1 MIPYSRQEINSKD
14 IKSVIEVLKSDF
26 ITQGKKVPEFENKV
40 KKLVNAKFATAVN
53 SATSGLHIACIA
65 LGLGKNDK
73 LWTSPISFVASSN
86 VALLCG
92 ANVEFVDIN
101 PSTNN

>member
-40 KKLVNAKFATAVN
+40 KKYLNRDNLFLTQTPQLFEYKT
-53 SATSGLHIACIA
+53 LYKKQ
-65 LGLGKNDK
+65 LK
-73 LWTSPISFVASSN
+73 
-86 VALLCG
+86 
-92 ANVEFVDIN
+92 
-101 PSTNN
+101 